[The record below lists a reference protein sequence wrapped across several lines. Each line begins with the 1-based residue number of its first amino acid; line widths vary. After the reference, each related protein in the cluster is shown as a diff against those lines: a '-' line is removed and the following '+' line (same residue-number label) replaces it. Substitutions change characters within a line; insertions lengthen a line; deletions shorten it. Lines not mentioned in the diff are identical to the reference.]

1 MVKLGSYSSFG
12 LIRPLSDG
20 RVKLEWK
27 PKFIAVESGILLWYL
42 DEMSVRAEG
51 AVGIMRAPEVLST
64 PLTTGERVIRINQ
77 GKDQAGNV
85 IQLEFAV
92 HAEEVGIWESVLLR
106 HVAVSTEYDSLG
118 QIHSGRSL
126 EEEMAA
132 MVWDEE
138 ESDMTISVHVNG
150 EQFPLH
156 ISPKETDM
164 NLRSIEFV
172 EEHGLKGVIAPKVEM
187 ELLRAQNKLFA
198 EREQL
203 FRKHLGKN
211 HRKLHGVVIAEAHA
225 ALAENCAAVL
235 SSSLKQVKEEV
246 VPKLQEAISELK
258 ANLLEKEALYEEEKR
273 LREDDKAEWDLGNA
287 LHVQN
292 FEALK
297 RDLDKTKDDAEIVK
311 KERDRYHQTILKE
324 SKQPREM
331 GKERERGGEADD
343 SMSPSTF
350 PSDTG
355 AYSAQHPFTQE
366 RMHGE
371 IVELRKEKRELTQAL
386 KDAHNKTK
394 ILQYE
399 LSDAYGQKSLQ
410 RKAVAG
416 SSSSTSLLD
425 LDEIKLKYY
434 SAREQ
439 TVLQRQQITSFE
451 VKNTALEKK
460 VERLEAKVEGLEEAK
475 KALFQEYQFDKEQL
489 HLLRSTASVNNAS
502 NLLKESR
509 NLREQL
515 LKFRGEGVRL
525 QLRIDELLQRTRT
538 ALEDLSVE
546 AGVQINVAAVMGAIT
561 ASSDV
566 SGGPVAAP
574 APAMESV
581 EPSSSSYDETKSSS
595 FDAPLPSSSPSP
607 KKLPFTEEALPHH
620 TASSQLSPLIE
631 ERMMKLCFHRYLPSE
646 STPVQG
652 APKISMLS
660 QRGVRAAMT
669 MQRFLRFAKDFNMCY
684 IGSPGSGGPCHPPF
698 LSPGEVEMI
707 FVNSARSDG
716 EHHEE
721 EKLTKKPFAYRG
733 GAGTDKMYSKDYKH
747 GQSTGL
753 TINFQ
758 QFRKALL
765 ELACALYGDLVLEET
780 GAELDCLPKQQ
791 RSKAALAVFDVLF
804 KKKLLPICGKLSLVP
819 WSLIY
824 VNQTIAILEEYPAVS
839 YYITD
844 NIIGEMLQ
852 WYHFYAASASG
863 SNSGGISY
871 KKISKFAHD
880 FGMIPFVL
888 NEPSLYSMYQEILL
902 WVRRMGDVVERCT
915 PDGVEDADPDLG
927 CSKKSSSV
935 AKKDYNTKVLNH
947 LELPEPANTED
958 RISFR
963 DFVLLFASISTLAF
977 NDASPE
983 TRLSKLFDVAKVS
996 GGHVMISRT
1005 SAST

>member
-1 MVKLGSYSSFG
+1 MVMIGSYSGFG
-12 LIRPLSDG
+12 LIRPLTDG
-20 RVKLEWK
+20 RVKLDWK
-27 PKFIAVESGILLWYL
+27 PKFVAIESGILLWYL
-42 DEMSVRAEG
+42 DEMSVQAEG
-51 AVGIMRAPEVLST
+51 AVGIMKAPEVLPT
-64 PLTTGERVIRINQ
+64 PLITGERVIRISQ

-85 IQLEFAV
+85 VQLDFAV
-92 HAEEVGIWESVLLR
+92 NPEEVDIWEGVLSR
-106 HVAVSTEYDSLG
+106 HVAVCTEYGSLG
-118 QIHSGRSL
+118 EIRGERSL

-132 MVWDEE
+132 MVWSEE

-164 NLRSIEFV
+164 HLRSIEFI

-187 ELLRAQNKLFA
+187 ELLRAQSKLLA
-198 EREQL
+198 EREQHY
-203 FRKHLGKN
+203 RKHIGRN
-211 HRKLHGVVIAEAHA
+211 HRKLHGIVIAEAHA
-225 ALAENCAAVL
+225 ALAENCAAAL

-258 ANLLEKEALYEEEKR
+258 ADLLKKEALYNEEKR

-287 LHVQN
+287 IHVQN
-292 FEALK
+292 YEALK
-297 RDLDKTKDDAEIVK
+297 RELDKAKYDGDVAK
-311 KERDRYHQTILKE
+311 KERDRFHQTILSE
-324 SKQPREM
+324 SKT
-331 GKERERGGEADD
+331 KEGAGTGRERDGRGEAAN
-343 SMSPSTF
+343 SMPYSSPSGDE
-350 PSDTG
+350 S
-355 AYSAQHPFTQE
+355 SAHRPLHHE
-366 RMHGE
+366 RVQGE
-371 IVELRKEKRELTQAL
+371 IVELRKDKRELTQAL
-386 KDAHNKTK
+386 KDAQNKAK

-410 RKAVAG
+410 RKAVVG
-416 SSSSTSLLD
+416 SPTSTSALE
-425 LDEIKLKYY
+425 LDEVKLKYY

-439 TVLQRQQITSFE
+439 AVLHKQKISSLE
-451 VKNTALEKK
+451 VKNGALEKK
-460 VERLEAKVEGLEEAK
+460 VGLLETKIEGLEDAK
-475 KALFQEYQFDKEQL
+475 KALFQEHQFDKEQL

-502 NLLKESR
+502 NMLKENR

-538 ALEDLSVE
+538 ALEDLSE
-546 AGVQINVAAVMGAIT
+546 QAGVQINVAAMMGTIT
-561 ASSDV
+561 VASNASEE
-566 SGGPVAAP
+566 PAAP
-574 APAMESV
+574 LTMEGAD
-581 EPSSSSYDETKSSS
+581 PSSSDEAKSSTS
-595 FDAPLPSSSPSP
+595 DAPPASPS
-607 KKLPFTEEALPHH
+607 KKLPFSEEALPRHS
-620 TASSQLSPLIE
+620 ASSQLSPIIE

-652 APKISMLS
+652 VSNNSASR
-660 QRGVRAAMT
+660 QNVRAAMT

-684 IGSPGSGGPCHPPF
+684 IGSPGSAGPCRPPF

-716 EHHEE
+716 EQHEP

-733 GAGTDKMYSKDYKH
+733 GAGTLKMYSKDYKH

-758 QFRKALL
+758 QFRKALM
-765 ELACALYGDLVLEET
+765 ELACALYGDLVLDET

-791 RSKAALAVFDVLF
+791 RSRAALAVFDVLF
-804 KKKLLPICGKLSLVP
+804 KKKLLPVCGKLSLVP
-819 WSLIY
+819 WSLIH

-844 NIIGEMLQ
+844 NILGEILR
-852 WYHFYAASASG
+852 WYEFYSV
-863 SNSGGISY
+863 GGISY

-880 FGMIPFVL
+880 FGMIPFIL
-888 NEPSLYSMYQEILL
+888 NEPALYSMYQEILL
-902 WVRRMGDVVERCT
+902 WVRRMEDVVERCT

-927 CSKKSSSV
+927 CSKKSSSKT
-935 AKKDYNTKVLNH
+935 KKDYSTMVLNH
-947 LELPEPANTED
+947 LELPEPAKADD

-963 DFVLLFASISTLAF
+963 DFVLLFASISTMAF

-983 TRLSKLFDVAKVS
+983 TRLSRLFDVAKVS
-996 GGHVMISRT
+996 GGHVMISRG
-1005 SAST
+1005 SES